1 MKNKKSH
8 TMLINDKY
16 QYAPCVKKVWREEE
30 KKRNATPR
38 HKEFMVWEFKTKK
51 SMEGCAKSI
60 VKVFPKKDISHLE
73 KGEKSSFI
81 DSKFVES
88 KYFVRLEFYT
98 RNPYPLLFKI
108 ELKGMYLG
116 YGMSKMYESPK
127 DKTNYILL
135 HEKTQK
141 EIKRQIVQLSDKE
154 KRGLGKNLKL
164 RDILIKRVKRKSSY
178 HVSTIDSW
186 IIDEVGKV
194 LKS

>member
-1 MKNKKSH
+1 
-8 TMLINDKY
+8 MLINDKY

-38 HKEFMVWEFKTKK
+38 HKEFMVWEFKAKK
-51 SMEGCAKSI
+51 SMERCAKSI

-81 DSKFVES
+81 ENKFFES

-98 RNPYPLLFKI
+98 QNPYPLLFKI

-116 YGMSKMYESPK
+116 YGMSNMYEPPK
-127 DKTNYILL
+127 DKTNYMVLYK
-135 HEKTQK
+135 KTTK
-141 EIKRQIVQLSDKE
+141 EIKLQLSKLNDKE
-154 KRGLGKNLKL
+154 LKNFGKNLKL
-164 RDILIKRVKRKSSY
+164 RDILIKRVKRKSTY

-186 IIDEVGKV
+186 IMDEVEKALIMQKITGDK
-194 LKS
+194 K